1 MLLAGA
7 ASTASAG
14 EPLHEPFRVMTYNV
28 RQVNDAD
35 TGKYTWENRSPGVVE
50 VIADNDPDI
59 FGVQESSS
67 KVIQDD
73 LVAAF
78 DAAYDRFQPPGGS
91 PKTIFFRRARFERLI
106 APPEDGEGNIGIPNP
121 YAENHACFPN
131 AKGRTAA
138 WIKLRDLVSGRGY
151 LIVNAHVAHGKDCY
165 EARNLAADALHA
177 LIGAQSEGLGVVLMG
192 DLNSDAQNPGAAGD
206 DDIVELLEA
215 PQPGYRL
222 ARSARHSGATTEDTA
237 TFNSAWKAASTN
249 YSRLDY
255 IFTRIADATTYHQ
268 SVDRRKIDG
277 ITPSDHFAV
286 LATIRT
292 APFSPDPL
300 IDDRGDAPGASLA
313 FADVTGDRAADKLVW
328 DSGGDALL
336 RVYPSDGA
344 GQFGDPV
351 VGAGVDDGL
360 WFADVD
366 GDGCADRIDRSPD
379 IDGGALRVGRAACD
393 GSFGAPQASG
403 DAVPGAGARLYFARL
418 DADACAD
425 RMAWDPGAPGGQTRV
440 ALSRCDG
447 TFDPEFVNDDAGTST
462 NTDARMELAD
472 VNGDGLAD
480 KIVWDPEAVEG
491 RTRVY
496 AGVGDGSFTFL
507 VEHTGGT
514 SGVAASRFFHADVDA
529 DGHADK
535 LFWRHSF
542 RQGHPQLYLGQPD
555 GFNAHPMMVNAGPSE
570 SADNRYFLAD
580 IDASGSHDLIAWD
593 AGKGGATRAYLALV
607 HAPAPPDPPPDDT
620 TGGESDTTGD
630 GSTTGDTPT
639 TGDGTTSAGPGGEQP
654 TTDAGPSGTTDAA
667 SDPGSDSDGGP
678 AEGGD
683 AGCTCAQTGRH
694 APADAALL
702 LLFALGARRR
712 RARRPE

>member
-1 MLLAGA
+1 MSSCVALLLAGA
-7 ASTASAG
+7 ASSASAA

-28 RQVNDAD
+28 RQVNAAD
-35 TGKYTWENRSPGVVE
+35 TGAYTWENRSPGVIE

-78 DAAYDRFQPPGGS
+78 DAAYDRFQPTNGS
-91 PKTIFFRRARFERLI
+91 PKTIFFRRARFERLVM
-106 APPEDGEGNIGIPNP
+106 PPEDGQGNIGIPNP
-121 YAENHACFPN
+121 YPEDHACFDN
-131 AKGRTAA
+131 ANGRTAA
-138 WIKLRDLVSGRGY
+138 WVKLRDLVSGRGY
-151 LIVNAHVAHGKDCY
+151 LIVNAHVAHGSACY
-165 EARNLAADALHA
+165 KARNLAADALHA
-177 LIGAQSEGLGVVLMG
+177 LIGAQSEGLGVVLFG
-192 DLNSDAQNPGAAGD
+192 DLNSDPQAAGASGD

-222 ARSARHSGATTEDTA
+222 ARSARHSGDTSADTA
-237 TFNSAWKAASTN
+237 TFNSAWKAPSN
-249 YSRLDY
+249 NFSRLDY
-255 IFTRIADATTYHQ
+255 IFTKIADATTYHQ
-268 SVDRRKIDG
+268 SVDRREVDG

-292 APFSPDPL
+292 APFGPDPL
-300 IDDRGDAPGASLA
+300 IDDRGDAPGAALA
-313 FADVTGDRAADKLVW
+313 FADVTGDGAADKLVW
-328 DSGGDALL
+328 NSGDDLL

-344 GQFGDPV
+344 GEFGDSV
-351 VGAGVDDGL
+351 VGAAVEAGL

-366 GDGCADRIDRSPD
+366 GDGCADRIERDED
-379 IDGGALRVGRAACD
+379 DGALRVGRALCD
-393 GSFGAPQASG
+393 GSFAASAVSG
-403 DAVPGAGARLYFARL
+403 DLVEGSGARLYFARL

-425 RMAWDPGAPGGQTRV
+425 RMAWDPGALAGRTRI

-447 TFDPEFVNDDAGTST
+447 GFDPELVNDDPGTST
-462 NTDARMELAD
+462 NTDARMDLAD

-496 AGVGDGSFTFL
+496 AGVGDGSFTL
-507 VEHTGGT
+507 LAEHTGGT

-535 LFWRHSF
+535 LFWRSSF
-542 RQGHPQLYLGQPD
+542 RQGHPQLYLGRPD
-555 GFNAHPMMVNAGPSE
+555 GFDPSPMMVNAGPSE

-620 TGGESDTTGD
+620 TGGEPTTTGD
-630 GSTTGDTPT
+630 APT
-639 TGDGTTSAGPGGEQP
+639 TGDSP
-654 TTDAGPSGTTDAA
+654 TTGNIPSSTGDDAPTTGTNPPGTTDAA
-667 SDPGSDSDGGP
+667 SSTAGASDSGSA
-678 AEGGD
+678 AEGD
-683 AGCTCAQTGRH
+683 EAGCACTQSGRPD
-694 APADAALL
+694 PAGAAL

-712 RARRPE
+712 RRPR